1 MSPANMHFRFF
12 GLWLT
17 LVVAGLVGLWGGCR
31 RKPPI
36 PVAATLPAT
45 TQPSQA
51 PPSQPA
57 STQSASAPATAPASR
72 PAALPP
78 STYDPRPPYTVRLYV
93 RDPAQKQP
101 GWLRI
106 AELADKKSTATCQG
120 VFPRRNRIEI
130 ETTNVRRL
138 CVDVGFLPLAPGKR
152 LILSIDGQTMELI
165 RKNRRRVQLE
175 RGKTG
180 AWHVAK

>member
-57 STQSASAPATAPASR
+57 STQSASAPARAPRLLPLRLRPDPFCHLPPTIHDRLTQFACTSAIRRRSNPVGCKLSNWPTGKRRPVAWGFSRAAIASR
-72 PAALPP
+72 SRPPTSGDCAWTWDSCRWHRASGLFFP
-78 STYDPRPPYTVRLYV
+78 ST
-93 RDPAQKQP
+93 A
-101 GWLRI
+101 
-106 AELADKKSTATCQG
+106 
-120 VFPRRNRIEI
+120 RRWN
-130 ETTNVRRL
+130 
-138 CVDVGFLPLAPGKR
+138 C
-152 LILSIDGQTMELI
+152 
-165 RKNRRRVQLE
+165 
-175 RGKTG
+175 GKTG